1 MYPLGTSVICISLSS
16 STKLSGTEHGEVQS
30 RYGAKENIRRK
41 EPTKGIYETD
51 KMILESDGTRS
62 W

>member
-1 MYPLGTSVICISLSS
+1 
-16 STKLSGTEHGEVQS
+16 LSGTEHGEVQS

-41 EPTKGIYETD
+41 EPTKGINETD

>member
-1 MYPLGTSVICISLSS
+1 MEKFSQDMEQKRIS
-16 STKLSGTEHGEVQS
+16 EE
-30 RYGAKENIRRK
+30 K
-41 EPTKGIYETD
+41 EPTKGINETD